1 MQYGITVILR
11 FISKN
16 IYHTKRGMGM
26 EFNKLYNL
34 DPQSIAKCHNYTG
47 KSAYKYDNPNKFL
60 SKLLAVIDRKPVIDW
75 VAVIEWVNFGI
86 YILHMNKHNSGKI
99 RN

>member
-16 IYHTKRGMGM
+16 VYLTKRAMGM

-60 SKLLAVIDRKPVIDW
+60 SKLLAVIDRKPVGCCNRMGKFW
-75 VAVIEWVNFGI
+75 HI
-86 YILHMNKHNSGKI
+86 YSAYK
-99 RN
+99 